1 MGAAR
6 LDRSELDDLVHRF
19 FLKGLADSTL
29 RSYKSAQK
37 RYGSFCA
44 GVGMHPLPASE
55 EGLCRFVAKLAEE
68 GLKHRTIK
76 AYLSGVRHL
85 HIMEGLADP
94 FKQPLEQLHYVL
106 RGVKWCEGEQG
117 RAPRERLPI
126 SPEILRKIKAVWE
139 QVQPVSHDRVMLW
152 AACCLDFFGFLRAG
166 ELTVPGDDAFD
177 AATHLTREDLAVDIP
192 GSPTVF
198 RVTLKASK
206 TDPFRRGV
214 ALYIGKGVPD
224 LCPVKALVSY
234 LLVRGERAG
243 PLFIFEDGRFLSRQ
257 RFVGEVRG
265 ALGKAGI
272 NSSKYCGHSFR
283 IGAATTAAARGM
295 EDALIMTLGRWRSLA
310 YLDYV
315 KISREQLASYSAM
328 LC

>member
-1 MGAAR
+1 M
-6 LDRSELDDLVHRF
+6 
-19 FLKGLADSTL
+19 
-29 RSYKSAQK
+29 
-37 RYGSFCA
+37 
-44 GVGMHPLPASE
+44 
-55 EGLCRFVAKLAEE
+55 
-68 GLKHRTIK
+68 
-76 AYLSGVRHL
+76 
-85 HIMEGLADP
+85 
-94 FKQPLEQLHYVL
+94 
-106 RGVKWCEGEQG
+106 
-117 RAPRERLPI
+117 
-126 SPEILRKIKAVWE
+126 
-139 QVQPVSHDRVMLW
+139 SHDRVMLW
-152 AACCLDFFGFLRAG
+152 AACCLAFVGFLRAG

-214 ALYIGKGVPD
+214 ALYIGKGAPD

-243 PLFIFEDGRFLSRQ
+243 LLFIFEDGRFLSRQ

-265 ALGKAGI
+265 ALGKEGI
-272 NSSKYCGHSFR
+272 DSSKYCGHSFR

-295 EDALIMTLGRWRSLA
+295 EDALIMTLGRWQSLA

-315 KISREQLASYSAM
+315 KIPREQLASYSAM